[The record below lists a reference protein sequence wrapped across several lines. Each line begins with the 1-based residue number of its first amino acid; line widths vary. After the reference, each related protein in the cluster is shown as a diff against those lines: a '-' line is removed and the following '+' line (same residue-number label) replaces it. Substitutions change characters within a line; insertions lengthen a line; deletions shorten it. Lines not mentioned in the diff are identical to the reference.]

1 MHRQTRRHG
10 DTATRRRSPCPPFPA
25 SPRQLLLAWWSL
37 VVLLLVMG
45 CEHAAQPPVVPPPPE
60 DLSTWSVPELVQ
72 PPAPP
77 TPPIPSA
84 TDEKATAGEK
94 VYAFTPGS
102 TYLATVAMQWPLD
115 IVLERGEQVRNIV
128 GGDRAPAEGGQTPR
142 WEVKEGADG
151 AGDTQRPHVFV
162 TATAPGLTLGLIITS
177 SKRTYYLTCQSVQTS
192 PIRAVRWRYPSAPPE
207 TATTPKPPGLLPDP
221 TQPARYHVGYQ
232 LTASQPTPAWVPR
245 AVVDDGKK
253 LYILYPEVALF
264 DTVPLVRLLGPNGP
278 QLVNARQYLNV
289 VILDQ
294 LVARAELRVGLG
306 EHAETVTITR
316 GALRTIACPGDT
328 ACPVWPQAAATL
340 AGRPR

>member
-1 MHRQTRRHG
+1 MMRW
-10 DTATRRRSPCPPFPA
+10 C
-25 SPRQLLLAWWSL
+25 L

-45 CEHAAQPPVVPPPPE
+45 CEHAAKPPVASPPPE
-60 DLSTWSVPELVQ
+60 DLSTWSVPALVQ
-72 PPAPP
+72 PAAPP
-77 TPPIPSA
+77 TPAPADDKPLP
-84 TDEKATAGEK
+84 GEK
-94 VYAFTPGS
+94 VYAFAPG
-102 TYLATVAMQWPLD
+102 TTFAATVPMGWPLD
-115 IVLERGEQVRNIV
+115 ILLERGEQVRNLV
-128 GGDRAPAEGGQTPR
+128 GGDRAPAEGTQTPR
-142 WEVKEGADG
+142 WEVKEGTDG
-151 AGDTQRPHVFV
+151 AGETQRSHVFV

-177 SKRTYYLTCQSVQTS
+177 SKRTYYLTCKSVQTS
-192 PIRAVRWRYPSAPPE
+192 PIRAVRWRYPAE
-207 TATTPKPPGLLPDP
+207 TPDTPTTPKLPGLLPDP

-232 LTASQPTPAWVPR
+232 LTASQPTPVWVPR